1 MKKAIIVG
9 GNQGGLNMARCLAEA
24 GFSVEVFEKKERGD
38 VAYDWTDEMDP
49 KIFEELGLPLPDES
63 GWFHKKDWTFV
74 NPNESIKLFVKG
86 GAQAG
91 DLSMYR
97 RPLNEYFYNLIK
109 DKENVTVHYGKKVE
123 RLVLADD
130 KVVGVTVDGVR
141 IPSDLVVDCGGAHS
155 EIRES
160 LPESFGIPTR
170 PNPGETFVAYRG
182 FFKPKEGVE
191 EPKYT
196 NKAYLQHI
204 GEKGISWC
212 IYGEGMVDI
221 LIGRIDKLTKED
233 IDRGLAALK
242 KDNPILSDELIK
254 CGFCSIIP
262 VRYPISKMV
271 ADGYVLCGDSAYMTI
286 PLMGSGMF
294 CSLLCGKMLAE
305 VLQKDDDCG
314 EKNLWNYQL
323 KFYDRFGAYCGVDVL
338 KRWLLSAEAKDIDFL
353 FEKGIFD
360 EKIMGNGVGGDPIKL
375 SFGEI
380 LKKAWQGKSRI
391 GLLLKIVGML
401 GDSDK
406 VNAIAKKIPQE
417 YDREKIAA
425 WQKELDGFFNND

>member
-9 GNQGGLNMARCLAEA
+9 GNQGGLNMARCLAEI
-24 GFSVEVFEKKERGD
+24 GFEVDLFEKKAQQE
-38 VAYDWTDEMDP
+38 VAYDWTDDMDP
-49 KIFEELGLPLPDES
+49 KIFGELGLPLPDES

-74 NPNESIKLFVKG
+74 NPNEKVKLFVKG

-97 RPLNEYFYNLIK
+97 RPLNDYFYNLIK
-109 DKENVTVHYGKKVE
+109 DNEKIKVSYETKVDGLVIDGGKVAGVKIGAKE
-123 RLVLADD
+123 VLA
-130 KVVGVTVDGVR
+130 
-141 IPSDLVVDCGGAHS
+141 DLVVDCGGAHS
-155 EIRES
+155 ILRES

-212 IYGEGMVDI
+212 IYGEGMVDV

-233 IDRGLAALK
+233 IDRAMDALK
-242 KDNPILSDELIK
+242 KDNPILSDELVK
-254 CGFCSIIP
+254 CGFSSVIP
-262 VRYPISKMV
+262 VRYPISKLV

-305 VLQKDDDCG
+305 TLKSNDDCS

-338 KRWLLSAEAKDIDFL
+338 KRWLLSAKSTDIDFL

-375 SFGEI
+375 SIGET
-380 LKKAWQGKSRI
+380 LKKAWQGKAKL

-401 GDSDK
+401 GNSDK
-406 VNAIAKKIPQE
+406 ANAIAKKIPQV
-417 YDREKIAA
+417 YDKEAIAA
-425 WQKELDGFFNND
+425 WQAELDGFFAK

>member
-1 MKKAIIVG
+1 MKKVVIVG
-9 GNQGGLNMARCLAEA
+9 GNQGGLNMARCLAEV
-24 GFSVEVFEKKERGD
+24 GFSVELFEKKAQND
-38 VAYDWTDEMDP
+38 VAYDWTDDMDP

-74 NPNESIKLFVKG
+74 NPNEKVKLFVKG

-97 RPLNEYFYNLIK
+97 RPLNEFFYNLVKDNEKIK
-109 DKENVTVHYGKKVE
+109 INYETKVDG
-123 RLVLADD
+123 LLFDGD
-130 KVVGVTVDGVR
+130 KVVGVKVGDQE
-141 IPSDLVVDCGGAHS
+141 IASDLVVDCGGAHS
-155 EIRES
+155 VLRES
-160 LPESFGIPTR
+160 LPDSFGIPQR
-170 PNPGETFVAYRG
+170 PNKGETFVAYRG
-182 FFKPKEGVE
+182 FFKPVEGVE

-212 IYGEGMVDI
+212 IYGEGMVDV
-221 LIGRIDKLTKED
+221 LIGRIDKLTQED
-233 IDRGLAALK
+233 VDRGLAALK
-242 KDNPILSDELIK
+242 KDNPILSDDLIK
-254 CGFCSIIP
+254 CGFSTVIP
-262 VRYPISKMV
+262 VRYPISKLV
-271 ADGYVLCGDSAYMTI
+271 ADGYALCGDSAYMTI

-305 VLQKDDDCG
+305 VLQENDDCG
-314 EKNLWNYQL
+314 EENLWKYQL

-338 KRWLLSAEAKDIDFL
+338 KRWLLSAKSTDIDFL

-375 SFGEI
+375 SFKEI
-380 LKKAWQGKSRI
+380 LDKARRGFTKL
-391 GLLLKIVGML
+391 GLLLKIVSML

-406 VNAIAKKIPQE
+406 ANAIAKKIPQQ
-417 YDREKIAA
+417 YDKAAIAA
-425 WQKELDGFFNND
+425 WQTELDGFFNK